1 MTRHKKLKFAG
12 NFRKMINKLL
22 IVDDE
27 PHLTKSFKILF
38 EARGTLVETASNGPD
53 ALERFMESPFK
64 TVLSDIQMDEMDGIQ
79 LMHALKEID
88 PLVQIVFL
96 TGYASVENAAEAL
109 KQSNAFDYLQKPIKN
124 FNALYETLEKAQN
137 RYDEL
142 KNQID
147 REKKNEKSFAVFKGI
162 FDSMEALVYV
172 SDIKTHELIYT
183 NKKFRDDFGYGDRQ
197 PLEGKKCWQVI
208 QKDQT
213 GPCPFCTNKRLVLDD
228 GSPAKPYEWEFC
240 NTRNNR
246 WYSIVDKAV
255 EWYDKRI
262 VRLETAFDITEKKEH
277 EKLYRQF
284 EKAIETSRKL
294 ESIGTLAGGV
304 AHDFNNT
311 LSTIIGN
318 INLAQ
323 LGSLD
328 SETQKFLKNA
338 EAGVMQAKKISSK
351 LITFA
356 KGGGPHKT
364 RTDIVELIRQTL
376 EMKLSPKS
384 VIHTFDFDKIP
395 GYYFADQDQLKTA
408 IGNILQ
414 NSMESIAKTGRI
426 GVSIR
431 YLEEALKT
439 PRISISISDTGTGI
453 SQEHLDMIFNPYFTT
468 KPMGNIKSTGLGLSI
483 AWSIIARHG
492 GNIHVES
499 VKDQGT
505 TVHIFLPVFN
515 NDTVE
520 TVPEKI
526 GGHKVEATPFS
537 GTLKQVMVVDD
548 DELTLD
554 VVSRL
559 LKRLGYEVITA
570 SSGSQAIE
578 IFRAARCNGKKMDI
592 ALLDYDMT
600 GGINGFQTLEQLK
613 ETDPGIIGILITGH
627 SDHSE
632 IQTYQEH
639 GFSGLLEKPFS
650 MNQLKDKLNSLYM

>member
-1 MTRHKKLKFAG
+1 
-12 NFRKMINKLL
+12 MIKKLL

-27 PHLTKSFKILF
+27 PHLVNSFKTLF
-38 EARGTLVETASNGPD
+38 EARGVLVETAVSGPE
-53 ALERFMESPFK
+53 AIERFRESPYK
-64 TVLSDIQMDEMDGIQ
+64 TVLSDIQMDEMDGIS
-79 LMHALKEID
+79 LMYALKEID
-88 PLVQIVFL
+88 PFVQIVFL
-96 TGYASVENAAEAL
+96 TGYASVENAADAL
-109 KQSNAFDYLQKPIKN
+109 KQGNAFDYLKKPVRN
-124 FNALYETLEKAQN
+124 FNTLYETLEKALN

-142 KNQID
+142 KDQIN
-147 REKKNEKSFAVFKGI
+147 REKENEKSLAVIKNI
-162 FDSMEALVYV
+162 FDNMEALVYV
-172 SDIKTHELIYT
+172 SDIESHELIYT
-183 NKKFRDDFGYGDRQ
+183 NKKLRDDFGYRDGQ
-197 PLEGKKCWQVI
+197 TLERKKCWQVI

-213 GPCPFCTNKRLVLDD
+213 GPCPFCTNKRLVRDD
-228 GSPAKPYEWEFC
+228 GSPGEPYEWEFC

-255 EWYDKRI
+255 EWYDKKI

-277 EKLYRQF
+277 ERLYRQF
-284 EKAIETSRKL
+284 EKAIETSRKI

-323 LGSLD
+323 LGGLD
-328 SETQKFLKNA
+328 SEAQKYLQNA

-364 RTDIVELIRQTL
+364 RTDIVELVQKIL
-376 EMKLSPKS
+376 DMKLDTKNISY
-384 VIHTFDFDKIP
+384 TFDCDIIP
-395 GYYFADQDQLKTA
+395 GHYFADQDQLKTA
-408 IGNILQ
+408 IGNIIQ
-414 NSMESIAKTGRI
+414 NSIESMTKNGRM

-431 YLEEALKT
+431 YLEEAQKT
-439 PRISISISDTGTGI
+439 PRICISISDTGTGI
-453 SQEHLDMIFNPYFTT
+453 SRNHIDMIFNPYFTT
-468 KPMGNIKSTGLGLSI
+468 KPMDNRKSTGLGLSI
-483 AWSIIARHG
+483 AWSVISRHG

-515 NDTVE
+515 TDIVE
-520 TVPEKI
+520 TRPEKTDP
-526 GGHKVEATPFS
+526 HPVKPAHAD
-537 GTLKQVMVVDD
+537 GTLKQVLVVDD

-559 LKRLGYEVITA
+559 LKRLKYEVTTT
-570 SSGSQAIE
+570 SSGSQAVE
-578 IFRAARCNGKKMDI
+578 ICRTARNNDKKLDI

-600 GGINGFQTLEQLK
+600 GGINGFQILEK
-613 ETDPGIIGILITGH
+613 IKKIDSRIIGILMTGH

-632 IQTYQEH
+632 VKKYRQQ

-650 MNQLKDKLNSLYM
+650 IKQLDDTLKTRFHP